1 MSGAMGGMHDVDL
14 VLRLCLILE
23 LADVG
28 AK

>member
-1 MSGAMGGMHDVDL
+1 MSGAMGSMHDADL

-23 LADVG
+23 LVDVG